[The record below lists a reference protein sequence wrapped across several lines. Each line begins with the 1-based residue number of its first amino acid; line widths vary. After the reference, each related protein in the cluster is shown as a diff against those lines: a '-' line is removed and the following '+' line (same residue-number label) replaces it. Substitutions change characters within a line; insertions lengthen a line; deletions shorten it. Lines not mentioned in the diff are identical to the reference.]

1 MNKVALKSLALAALL
16 MTTLVSC
23 QDDEPKAEEK
33 EGKYVLMTA
42 SERTN
47 IPPGWVTVFDEFP
60 SGSVSNITTSS
71 LQGKG
76 MGGWRPYKNWLLKLF
91 NTKEGA
97 KGIERL
103 KIQNGT
109 IVEDNFLAGDNTTN
123 GTGNFVIATETQ
135 GFYWDGADPL
145 KIQTFNPTTLSRT
158 GDIDLTAAVNERGV
172 GEAGILYRSI
182 GQKFLAVKN
191 GKLFANVTYAKTNTA
206 QKGFFDDFFPD
217 VYIAVIDIATGKYE
231 KTTKI
236 EGTGSIAYINDNEM
250 YSFDTNGDLY
260 IITQGTSPQG
270 IGGKSKISRIKAAET
285 EVDKTWEIKMDDI
298 NPKGKFVTLY
308 ATNGKLITTIPN
320 TALSGGPN
328 GNINSED
335 IWEFH
340 VIDVATKAITKV
352 SGVPAC
358 TNTGAA
364 YGTVKV
370 DGKLLIRVNSTKE
383 NGPNG
388 YFELSSDL
396 KSATQLF
403 QVTEGGAVTGF
414 YKIEL

>member
-1 MNKVALKSLALAALL
+1 M
-16 MTTLVSC
+16 
-23 QDDEPKAEEK
+23 
-33 EGKYVLMTA
+33 
-42 SERTN
+42 
-47 IPPGWVTVFDEFP
+47 
-60 SGSVSNITTSS
+60 
-71 LQGKG
+71 
-76 MGGWRPYKNWLLKLF
+76 
-91 NTKEGA
+91 
-97 KGIERL
+97 
-103 KIQNGT
+103 
-109 IVEDNFLAGDNTTN
+109 
-123 GTGNFVIATETQ
+123 
-135 GFYWDGADPL
+135 
-145 KIQTFNPTTLSRT
+145 
-158 GDIDLTAAVNERGV
+158 
-172 GEAGILYRSI
+172 
-182 GQKFLAVKN
+182 
-191 GKLFANVTYAKTNTA
+191 
-206 QKGFFDDFFPD
+206 
-217 VYIAVIDIATGKYE
+217 YIAVIDIATGKYE

-340 VIDVATKAITKV
+340 MIDIATKAVTKI